1 MLRGEEK
8 VKVKPYD
15 MADVDI
21 IDAGGPISAIRRVFD
36 FKSNNPKLTQLEE
49 EVFLHFRRLIQTR
62 DIIYGGIQ
70 NFEIVAR

>member
-21 IDAGGPISAIRRVFD
+21 IDAGGPISAIRRGFD
-36 FKSNNPKLTQLEE
+36 FKSNDPKLTQLEVSE
-49 EVFLHFRRLIQTR
+49 KL
-62 DIIYGGIQ
+62 GGLLSPWQ
-70 NFEIVAR
+70 